1 MSVFQKLSD
10 FVVETSE
17 QALKIFE
24 EGSAILMSG
33 DSPNNNDGGSTG
45 GFNGKTDAQDN
56 SNFIDELPDDYLESD
71 SPLNGLAENVLSDI
85 MKNQVRGGG
94 GSIEKDAIFGSFE
107 ITLCVVLFT
116 LYFHCPLLIKNLHQ
130 TVSTNI
136 NVGQHSSIQICNC
149 ME

>member
-94 GSIEKDAIFGSFE
+94 VVDRKGCNIWIF
-107 ITLCVVLFT
+107 
-116 LYFHCPLLIKNLHQ
+116 
-130 TVSTNI
+130 
-136 NVGQHSSIQICNC
+136 
-149 ME
+149 